1 MVPYVPKFRYLHIEF
16 LPSHLRTLSHLH
28 RQPETHTNAPR
39 QRSTLP
45 TKKKHY
51 EEYVAMEARICTSSL
66 EIERFAVASLKKVI
80 LQVDTSN
87 DE

>member
-1 MVPYVPKFRYLHIEF
+1 MIPYVPKFRYLHSEF

-28 RQPETHTNAPR
+28 RQPETPTNAPR

-51 EEYVAMEARICTSSL
+51 EEYAVTETRSCTSSL
-66 EIERFAVASLKKVI
+66 EIERFAVAPLKKVI
-80 LQVDTSN
+80 LLADTSN